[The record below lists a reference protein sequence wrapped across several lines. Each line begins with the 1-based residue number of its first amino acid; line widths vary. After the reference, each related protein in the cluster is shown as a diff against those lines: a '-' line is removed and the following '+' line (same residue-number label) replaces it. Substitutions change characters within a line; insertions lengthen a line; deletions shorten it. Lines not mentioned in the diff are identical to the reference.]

1 MAIKKKKIAE
11 LKTIKKNNK
20 LFKVSRKKISS
31 KEKLWQKSLRPRS
44 VLVNLEKVISLIIK
58 KGDEKNEY
66 RVNKR

>member
-31 KEKLWQKSLRPRS
+31 KEKL
-44 VLVNLEKVISLIIK
+44 
-58 KGDEKNEY
+58 
-66 RVNKR
+66 